1 VIYMKAL
8 NFLISILLIF
18 SFYQSCTKTESK
30 NNANK
35 IRIIL
40 DTDANNE
47 LDDQHAIA
55 YMLFNS
61 DIFDV
66 EGIAVNKTY
75 NGGSIEKHYEEAK
88 RVVKLCNSASQI
100 DVYKGASGTY
110 DEIKDHIN
118 EPNFD
123 GSEAVNFIIERA
135 NTIDDRKLVLLGVGK
150 LTNIALAL
158 KKAPE
163 IVSKV
168 RVVWLGSNYPDYG
181 EYNFVNDTTALDP
194 IYNSGAEF
202 EIVTVRY
209 GKETGTDAVVAYLK
223 DFQEKMPGKGPHISE
238 PIIGRHGG
246 EFTNFG
252 DYSVNLFENFRGS
265 PDSRPLYDMAA
276 LAILKNP
283 EWAEKDTIGAP
294 KFKNGKWIEQSN
306 NPRKIILW
314 ENFDKESI
322 MQDFYNSMNN
332 YNLP

>member
-1 VIYMKAL
+1 M
-8 NFLISILLIF
+8 
-18 SFYQSCTKTESK
+18 FYFCQNCTQGNEKSK
-30 NNANK
+30 NLEK

-61 DIFDV
+61 HIFDV
-66 EGIAVNKTY
+66 EGMTVNRTY
-75 NGGSIEKHYEEAK
+75 NGGSIEKHYKEAK
-88 RVVKLCNSASQI
+88 RVVKLCSLETQI
-100 DVYKGASGTY
+100 DIYKGASGTY
-110 DEIKDHIN
+110 EEIEDHLN
-118 EPNFD
+118 KNKFD

-135 NTIDDRKLVLLGVGK
+135 KSKDDRELVLLAVGK

-168 RVVWLGSNYPDYG
+168 RVVWLGSNYPEYG

-194 IYNSGAEF
+194 IYNSGAQF

-223 DFQEKMPGKGPHISE
+223 DFQDKMPGKGPHISE
-238 PIIGRHGG
+238 SVIGRHGG

-252 DYSVNLFENFRGS
+252 DYSVDLFEKFRGS

-276 LAILKNP
+276 VAILKNP
-283 EWAEKDTIGAP
+283 EWAEKDTIGGP
-294 KFKNGKWIEQSN
+294 KFKNKKWFDRPN
-306 NPRKIILW
+306 NYYKVLLW
-314 ENFDKESI
+314 ENFDKKSI
-322 MQDFYNSMNN
+322 MQDFYNSINN
-332 YNLP
+332 YNLPKTEYSN